1 MYYTVNL
8 PIQFPSAF
16 VTLKLTAG
24 YGAAVV
30 DKHSLSVHGAI
41 MNNAQFGYGVSDP
54 AGCDYSRMRV
64 LGGNRLV
71 IMEQTTNETTYW
83 YSPSANVFF
92 LSH

>member
-16 VTLKLTAG
+16 VTLKLTPG

-54 AGCDYSRMRV
+54 GDAITAGCV
-64 LGGNRLV
+64 
-71 IMEQTTNETTYW
+71 YW
-83 YSPSANVFF
+83 EAIGW
-92 LSH
+92 